1 MNNSF
6 NLNSILIDENGQKF
20 ILKNKIEK
28 SDLFINSFLKK
39 RELIFFLCNNTI
51 DSISL
56 YVSFINK
63 GIVPILFNSDL
74 EQSFIKNIIKK
85 YKPSYI
91 FTPSTNISCDFKYDE
106 FLTYN
111 SFSVFKSRNSIEV
124 ELNSELAILLSSSGS
139 TGSPKLI
146 RISYNNLLSN
156 AISISNYLNLNS
168 DEIAITNMPMN
179 YSYGLS
185 IINSHLYVG
194 AKIVVTEKSIIQRD
208 FWDLVKI
215 NKVTSLSGVP
225 YTFEILKKIK
235 FFKMDLPSI
244 KYMTQAGGKLSNSI
258 IEEFANH
265 SRNKK
270 IDFFIMYG
278 QTEGTARL
286 SYLNPN
292 KILEKLGS
300 IGKAI
305 PGGKFSLINSESKT
319 IELSN
324 IEGELV
330 YVGEN
335 VMMGYANEIYH
346 LSNGAELNN
355 TLHTGDLAYKD
366 EDGYFF
372 ITGRKKRFIKI
383 YGNRFS
389 LDEIENHV
397 KNNEIECACT
407 GNDDKLKVFITN
419 INSKHKVIN
428 ILKKMKIQK
437 SAFNILYIDIL
448 PKNNSGK
455 ILYSKLNSNE

>member
-1 MNNSF
+1 MNNMF
-6 NLNSILIDENGQKF
+6 NLNSILIAENGQKF
-20 ILKNKIEK
+20 LLKNRIEE

-56 YVSFINK
+56 YVSFINN
-63 GIVPILFNSDL
+63 GIVPILINSDL
-74 EQSFIKNIIKK
+74 EESLITDIIEK
-85 YKPSYI
+85 YNPSYI
-91 FTPSTNISCDFKYDE
+91 FIPFTNQNYDLKYAK

-111 SFSVFKSRNSIEV
+111 SFSVLKARNSFET
-124 ELNSELAILLSSSGS
+124 ELDSELAILLSSSGS

-146 RISYNNLLSN
+146 RISYKNLLSN
-156 AISISNYLNLNS
+156 ATSISNYLNLNS
-168 DEIAITNMPMN
+168 DEIAITNLPMN

-185 IINSHLYVG
+185 IINCHLYVG

-208 FWDLVKI
+208 FWNLVKI
-215 NKVTSLSGVP
+215 NNVTSLSGVP
-225 YTFEILKKIK
+225 YTYEILKKLK

-244 KYMTQAGGKLSNSI
+244 KYMTQAGGKLSNNI

-270 IDFFIMYG
+270 IDFFVMYG

-286 SYLNPN
+286 SFLYPN
-292 KILEKLGS
+292 KILDKLGS

-305 PGGKFSLINSESKT
+305 PGGKFKLVNSKNKT

-335 VMMGYANEIYH
+335 VMMGYANEIHH
-346 LSNGAELNN
+346 LSNGSELNN
-355 TLHTGDLAYKD
+355 TLYTGDLAYKD
-366 EDGYFF
+366 EEGYFF

-389 LDEIENHV
+389 LDEIENYV
-397 KNNEIECACT
+397 KKNEIECACT
-407 GNDDKLKVFITN
+407 GFDDKLKVFITN
-419 INSKHKVIN
+419 INNEQKVIN
-428 ILKKMKIQK
+428 ILKKLKIQK
-437 SAFNILYIDIL
+437 SAYKILTIEIL

-455 ILYSKLNSNE
+455 VLYSKLNSNE

>member
-1 MNNSF
+1 MNNMF
-6 NLNSILIDENGQKF
+6 NLNSILIGENSQNF
-20 ILKNKIEK
+20 LLKNRIEE

-63 GIVPILFNSDL
+63 GVVPILINSDL
-74 EQSFIKNIIKK
+74 EESLIRDIIEK
-85 YKPSYI
+85 YNPSYI
-91 FTPSTNISCDFKYDE
+91 FTPLTNQNYDLNYAE

-111 SFSVFKSRNSIEV
+111 SFSVLKSANSFQT
-124 ELNSELAILLSSSGS
+124 ELDSELAILLSSSGS

-168 DEIAITNMPMN
+168 DEIAITNLPMN

-194 AKIVVTEKSIIQRD
+194 AKIVVTEKSLIQRD
-208 FWDLVKI
+208 FWELVKI
-215 NKVTSLSGVP
+215 NNVTSLSGVP
-225 YTFEILKKIK
+225 YTYEILKKLR

-244 KYMTQAGGKLSNSI
+244 TYMTQAGGKLSDSI

-265 SRNKK
+265 CRNKN

-305 PGGKFSLINSESKT
+305 PGGEFRLVSNENKT
-319 IELSN
+319 IELPN

-330 YVGEN
+330 YIGEN
-335 VMMGYANEIYH
+335 VMMGYANELHH
-346 LSNGAELNN
+346 LSNGSELNN

-366 EDGYFF
+366 EEGYFF

-397 KNNEIECACT
+397 KKNEIECACT
-407 GNDDKLKVFITN
+407 GFDDKLKVFITN
-419 INSKHKVIN
+419 INNEQKVIN
-428 ILKKMKIQK
+428 ILKKLKIQK
-437 SAFNILYIDIL
+437 SAFKILTIEIL

-455 ILYSKLNSNE
+455 VLYSKLNSNE

>member
-1 MNNSF
+1 MF
-6 NLNSILIDENGQKF
+6 NLNSILIGENGQNF
-20 ILKNKIEK
+20 LLKNRIEE

-63 GIVPILFNSDL
+63 GVVPILINSDL
-74 EQSFIKNIIKK
+74 DESFIKDIIEK
-85 YKPSYI
+85 YNPSFI
-91 FTPSTNISCDFKYDE
+91 FTPLTNQNYNFKYAD

-111 SFSVFKSRNSIEV
+111 SFSVLKARNFFEIE
-124 ELNSELAILLSSSGS
+124 LDSKLAILLSSSGS

-146 RISYNNLLSN
+146 RISYENLLEN
-156 AISISNYLNLNS
+156 AISICNYLNLNS
-168 DEIAITNMPMN
+168 DEIAITNLPIN

-185 IINSHLYVG
+185 IINSHLYTG

-208 FWDLVKI
+208 FWNLVKI
-215 NKVTSLSGVP
+215 NNVTSLSGVP
-225 YTFEILKKIK
+225 YTYEILKKLK

-244 KYMTQAGGKLSNSI
+244 KYMTQAGGKLSNII

-270 IDFFIMYG
+270 IDFFVMYG

-286 SYLNPN
+286 SFLYPN

-305 PGGKFSLINSESKT
+305 PGGKFKLVNSKNKT

-324 IEGELV
+324 IEGQLV

-335 VMMGYANEIYH
+335 VMMGYANEIHH
-346 LSNGAELNN
+346 LSNGYELNN

-366 EDGYFF
+366 EEGYFF

-389 LDEIENHV
+389 LDEIENYV
-397 KNNEIECACT
+397 KKNEIECACT
-407 GNDDKLKVFITN
+407 GFDDNLKVFITN
-419 INSKHKVIN
+419 INNEQKVIN
-428 ILKKMKIQK
+428 ILKKLKIQK
-437 SAFNILYIDIL
+437 SAFKILTIEIL

-455 ILYSKLNSNE
+455 VLYSKLNSNE

>member
-1 MNNSF
+1 MNNMF
-6 NLNSILIDENGQKF
+6 NLNSILIGENGQKF
-20 ILKNKIEK
+20 LLKNRIEQ

-39 RELIFFLCNNTI
+39 RELVFFLCNNTI

-63 GIVPILFNSDL
+63 GIVPILINSDL
-74 EQSFIKNIIKK
+74 EESLLREIVEK
-85 YKPSYI
+85 YNPSYI
-91 FTPSTNISCDFKYDE
+91 FIPSTNKNYDFDYGE
-106 FLTYN
+106 FLKYN
-111 SFSVFKSRNSIEV
+111 SFSVLKAINSFET

-146 RISYNNLLSN
+146 RISYKNLLSN

-168 DEIAITNMPMN
+168 NEIAITNLPMH

-208 FWDLVKI
+208 FWDLVSM
-215 NKVTSLSGVP
+215 NYVTSLSGVP
-225 YTFEILKKIK
+225 YTYEILKKLK

-258 IEEFANH
+258 IEEFAKYCG
-265 SRNKK
+265 NKNV
-270 IDFFIMYG
+270 DFFIMYG

-286 SYLNPN
+286 SYLKPN
-292 KILEKLGS
+292 KIIEKLGS

-305 PGGKFSLINSESKT
+305 PGGEFRLISNENKT
-319 IELSN
+319 IELPN

-346 LSNGAELNN
+346 LSNGYELNN

-366 EDGYFF
+366 EEGYFF

-383 YGNRFS
+383 YGNRFN
-389 LDEIENHV
+389 LDEIENYV
-397 KNNEIECACT
+397 KKNEIECACT
-407 GNDDKLKVFITN
+407 GFDDKLKVFITN
-419 INSKHKVIN
+419 INNEQKVIN
-428 ILKKMKIQK
+428 ILKKLKIQK
-437 SAFNILYIDIL
+437 SAFKILTIEIL

-455 ILYSKLNSNE
+455 VLYSKLNSNE

>member
-1 MNNSF
+1 MF
-6 NLNSILIDENGQKF
+6 NLNSILIGENGQKF
-20 ILKNKIEK
+20 LLKNRIEE

-63 GIVPILFNSDL
+63 GVVPILINSDL
-74 EQSFIKNIIKK
+74 EESLIRDIIEK
-85 YKPSYI
+85 YNPSYI
-91 FTPSTNISCDFKYDE
+91 FIPLTNQNYDFKYAK

-111 SFSVFKSRNSIEV
+111 SFSVLKARNSFQT
-124 ELNSELAILLSSSGS
+124 ELDSELAILLSSSGS

-146 RISYNNLLSN
+146 RISYKNLLSN
-156 AISISNYLNLNS
+156 AISISNYLNLSS
-168 DEIAITNMPMN
+168 DEIAITNLPMN

-208 FWDLVKI
+208 FWNLVKI
-215 NKVTSLSGVP
+215 NNVTSLSGVP
-225 YTFEILKKIK
+225 YTYEILKKLK

-244 KYMTQAGGKLSNSI
+244 KYMTQAGGKLSNII

-270 IDFFIMYG
+270 IDFFVMYG

-286 SYLNPN
+286 SFLYPN

-305 PGGKFSLINSESKT
+305 PGGKFKLVNSKNKT

-330 YVGEN
+330 YIGEN
-335 VMMGYANEIYH
+335 VMMGYANELHH
-346 LSNGAELNN
+346 LSNGSELNN

-366 EDGYFF
+366 EEGYFF

-397 KNNEIECACT
+397 KKNEIECACT
-407 GNDDKLKVFITN
+407 GFDDKLKVFITN
-419 INSKHKVIN
+419 INNEQKVIN
-428 ILKKMKIQK
+428 ILKKLKIQK
-437 SAFNILYIDIL
+437 SAFKILTIEIL

-455 ILYSKLNSNE
+455 VLYSKLNSNE